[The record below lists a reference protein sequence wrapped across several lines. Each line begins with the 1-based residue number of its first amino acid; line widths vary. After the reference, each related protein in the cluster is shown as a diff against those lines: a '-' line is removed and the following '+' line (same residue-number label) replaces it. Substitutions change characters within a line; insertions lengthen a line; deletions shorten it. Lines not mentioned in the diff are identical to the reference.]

1 MEWFMYVLRHTF
13 DYSGRARRLEFAW
26 FIWVYEA
33 SSWLI
38 WFFAKVMFALHLPDI
53 ADAANFIN
61 SALDILLL
69 LPLMSVTVRRLH
81 DLGYSGWWQSLLV
94 IVNTFMSTLAFMP
107 DEIVEQLYSSKEGE
121 TIVTINIVII
131 FAYFLYLTFKDG
143 QPFTNRFGK
152 SPKYSVLNQYS

>member
-13 DYSGRARRLEFAW
+13 DYSGRARRL
-26 FIWVYEA
+26 
-33 SSWLI
+33 
-38 WFFAKVMFALHLPDI
+38 
-53 ADAANFIN
+53 
-61 SALDILLL
+61 
-69 LPLMSVTVRRLH
+69 H

-94 IVNTFMSTLAFMP
+94 IVNTSLCVLTFMP
-107 DEIVEQLYSSKEGE
+107 DEIIEAVSSSQKGGLFMMVSLV
-121 TIVTINIVII
+121 IV